1 MTTMNHSDLPYDDI
15 VQEALRAVIGKT
27 LSAVIENGGN
37 LPGAHHFYISFQTQ
51 AKGVD
56 IPDRLRQQFP
66 EEMTIVLQ
74 NKFWDLTADDN
85 EFSVGLTFG
94 GVPAT
99 ITVPYYAVTGF
110 HDPSVDFS
118 LQFGTLESNAEV
130 TPISVEGDE
139 AKDGSVVAVD
149 FGRKS

>member
-1 MTTMNHSDLPYDDI
+1 MNNNTHSHLPYDDI

-27 LSAVIENGGN
+27 LSAVVDNGGN

-74 NKFWDLTADDN
+74 NKFWGLTVDEN

-99 ITVPYYAVTGF
+99 IIVPFYAVTGF

-118 LQFGTLESNAEV
+118 LQFGMLESNTDI
-130 TPISVEGDE
+130 TPISVEGE
-139 AKDGSVVAVD
+139 GTEDGNVVSVN
-149 FGRKS
+149 FGRKP